1 MRHLELMRFLL
12 VTSFTS
18 QPDGRTSERAALT
31 APTGV
36 SRSDKLHSVIPRAF
50 PVPVPLEN
58 DEKQPRLFGRRKAL
72 AAFVAGGA
80 LPLVAFNTPEKVD
93 ALDMD
98 AFMNKELEA
107 DTKNCDPKRDPK
119 CAPQMTA
126 DEALCKY
133 GQSGNARGEAC
144 RRVKAAG
151 GELPKA
157 NSQGKSL
164 GGAYAM

>member
-1 MRHLELMRFLL
+1 MRFLL

-18 QPDGRTSERAALT
+18 KSESLRSIAPDTS
-31 APTGV
+31 PTRV
-36 SRSDKLHSVIPRAF
+36 SRCNKLHSAIPRTA
-50 PVPVPLEN
+50 PVPLE
-58 DEKQPRLFGRRKAL
+58 DAAEKKELRVYGRRRAL
-72 AAFVAGGA
+72 AILAGGSLSFMA
-80 LPLVAFNTPEKVD
+80 NSPDKVV

-98 AFMNKELEA
+98 AFVNKELEA

-119 CAPQMTA
+119 CAPQLSA

-133 GQSGNARGEAC
+133 GQSGEARGEAC
-144 RRVKAAG
+144 KRVKAGG